1 MPPPPPVEELPDI
14 VLLITIRVL
23 PKLKM
28 PPPPPDEL
36 PEIVL
41 LVTISVLVLSS
52 RMPPPPSVTQ
62 RQPVLTGEPFSMVT
76 PEITTVSPGAGIWKT
91 RTDLFPLIARLDG
104 PGPLIVRL
112 VVMSSVLLSV
122 IVPVTPKLIVSPE
135 LAAAIAA
142 RREPSPLSFVFV
154 TVIVLAKPGD
164 ALKSTS
170 TISATQ
176 PTTVCSSLLP
186 DRCICGSLLSD
197 VAYGRLADAIPFR
210 QLPQ

>member
-122 IVPVTPKLIVSPE
+122 IV
-135 LAAAIAA
+135 A
-142 RREPSPLSFVFV
+142 
-154 TVIVLAKPGD
+154 G
-164 ALKSTS
+164 
-170 TISATQ
+170 
-176 PTTVCSSLLP
+176 
-186 DRCICGSLLSD
+186 
-197 VAYGRLADAIPFR
+197 
-210 QLPQ
+210 